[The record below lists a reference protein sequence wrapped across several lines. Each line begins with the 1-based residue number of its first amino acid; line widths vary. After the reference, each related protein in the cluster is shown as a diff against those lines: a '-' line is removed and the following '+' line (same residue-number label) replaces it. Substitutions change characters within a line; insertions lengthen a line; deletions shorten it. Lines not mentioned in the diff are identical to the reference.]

1 MLVTEQRIRMLEMP
15 SEHFDLVMDTD
26 AYNEIDDQY
35 AISYAFKS
43 KEKATL
49 KALYAAPFFN
59 SLSTSPADGMEQS
72 YHEILKLLKL
82 AGEEIPVYRGSTG
95 YLPDEKTP
103 VICDAAQDL
112 AERAMTYTS
121 DRPLYVAAIGAIT
134 NVASAL
140 LHKPE
145 IADRMV
151 VVWMGGH
158 ALEWPDNNEFNCQQD
173 VAAARVVFGSGVP
186 LVMIPGMGV
195 TSALT
200 TTKPE
205 LEYWLKGKNALCDY
219 LVEHTIEAS
228 EKYAKGQVWSR
239 PIWDAA
245 SIGWLMSGGRDTKFV
260 LDKLIPT
267 PIPEYDHYY
276 SHDIRRP
283 LCKYCYYIN
292 RDALFGD
299 LFEQLTK

>member
-1 MLVTEQRIRMLEMP
+1 MLTTEQRIRMLEMP
-15 SEHFDLVMDTD
+15 IEPFDLVMDTD

-35 AISYAFKS
+35 AIAYAFKA

-49 KALYAAPFFN
+49 TALYAAPFFN
-59 SLSTSPADGMEQS
+59 PLSTSPGDGMEQS

-82 AGEEIPVYRGSTG
+82 AGEEIPVYRGSTS

-103 VICDAAQDL
+103 VISDAAQNL
-112 AERAMTYTS
+112 AERAMTYSS

-140 LHKPE
+140 LIKPE

-158 ALEWPDNNEFNCQQD
+158 ALEWPDNYEFNCQQD

-219 LVEHTIEAS
+219 LVEHTIESS
-228 EKYAKGQVWSR
+228 EKYAKGKVWSR
-239 PIWDAA
+239 PVWDVA

-260 LDKLIPT
+260 LDKLIHT
-267 PIPEYDHYY
+267 PIPEYDHFYA
-276 SHDIRRP
+276 HDMRRAM
-283 LCKYCYYIN
+283 CKYCYYVN
-292 RDALFGD
+292 RDALFAD
-299 LFEQLTK
+299 LFEKLTK